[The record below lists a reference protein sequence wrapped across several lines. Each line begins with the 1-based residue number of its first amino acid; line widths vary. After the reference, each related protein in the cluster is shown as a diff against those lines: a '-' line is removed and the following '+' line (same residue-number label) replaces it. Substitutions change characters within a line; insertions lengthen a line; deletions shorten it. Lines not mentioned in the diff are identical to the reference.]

1 MGKKVCQDTYIAFV
15 DIIRVAREQW
25 VLGRTPP
32 SHQNIPRV
40 QDHGAKNCELKEGG
54 VSVIG
59 RWQFPRGGNSTKS
72 LSIPFVIEF

>member
-1 MGKKVCQDTYIAFV
+1 MGKKNLPGHMAFV
-15 DIIRVAREQW
+15 DIIRVARGQW
-25 VLGRTPP
+25 VPLHHIRIFP
-32 SHQNIPRV
+32 HV

-59 RWQFPRGGNSTKS
+59 RWQFPRGGGNSTKF